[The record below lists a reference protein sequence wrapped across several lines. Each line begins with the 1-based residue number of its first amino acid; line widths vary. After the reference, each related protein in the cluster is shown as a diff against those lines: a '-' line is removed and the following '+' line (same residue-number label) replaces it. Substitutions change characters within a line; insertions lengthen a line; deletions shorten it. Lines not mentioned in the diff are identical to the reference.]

1 VTALIVAPTQVAA
14 MPAYAR
20 QTGLPCGQ
28 CHENPAGGRKL
39 KPFGEKFRENGN
51 QMPASNQESVAP
63 LRPINGLQCPS
74 FLAEV
79 RAAAR

>member
-1 VTALIVAPTQVAA
+1 MHRAGNMPRPNWTAILAGAIGCALAVTMLTIAPTQVAA
-14 MPAYAR
+14 TPAYAR

-51 QMPASNQESVAP
+51 QMP
-63 LRPINGLQCPS
+63 GK
-74 FLAEV
+74 
-79 RAAAR
+79 

>member
-1 VTALIVAPTQVAA
+1 MHLAWPNWRVILAGTAGCALAVKALIVAPTQVAA

-51 QMPASNQESVAP
+51 QMPSK
-63 LRPINGLQCPS
+63 
-74 FLAEV
+74 
-79 RAAAR
+79 

>member
-1 VTALIVAPTQVAA
+1 MHHAGNTLKPNWRVIFAGAAGCALAVTMLIVAPTQVAA
-14 MPAYAR
+14 TPAYAR

-51 QMPASNQESVAP
+51 QMPSK
-63 LRPINGLQCPS
+63 
-74 FLAEV
+74 
-79 RAAAR
+79 